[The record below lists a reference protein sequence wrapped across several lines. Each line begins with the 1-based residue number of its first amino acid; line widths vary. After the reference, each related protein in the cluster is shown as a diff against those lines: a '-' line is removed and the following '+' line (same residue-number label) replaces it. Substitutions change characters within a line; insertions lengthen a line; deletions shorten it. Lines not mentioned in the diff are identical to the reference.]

1 MFTSYLLT
9 VSVCCLVLSKSCTV
23 QYNFRAFPLKTAGCC
38 SHKWHHER
46 MNVRTRQSNNGMWA
60 EQQIWAICL
69 LRFITISNI
78 TLSFDS
84 LLFYNIGYSRFK
96 HIKLTH
102 LCKVAH
108 VWNGDLP
115 GWPDTSSLSRLQC
128 RLPATSQKWQA
139 SLWEVERI
147 TRVRYR
153 VKEREREQVIINK
166 WLTWC
171 LESLCCKELWAA
183 CLV

>member
-1 MFTSYLLT
+1 
-9 VSVCCLVLSKSCTV
+9 
-23 QYNFRAFPLKTAGCC
+23 
-38 SHKWHHER
+38 

-153 VKEREREQVIINK
+153 VKERERENK
-166 WLTWC
+166 WLLTSD
-171 LESLCCKELWAA
+171 SLGAWNLFVVKNFELHVLYKMCYKFIIIITTLQTAVSWSTVNQWTDLKHLRGGGA
-183 CLV
+183 L